1 MLLITGNEGETL
13 HMKRNVQ
20 IAILSILVLSIAG
33 CGRATPATDV
43 ESRISTDYQNAT
55 VSFLGPEGTYTQEA
69 CGVFFDKEG
78 TYEPYETVNEAVEAL
93 EAGTSDYAVIPQE
106 NTIGGAVTDYVDI
119 LISHDSLAVVGE
131 VELPINQNLLVMPGA
146 TLDDI
151 KTVYSHKQGIAQG
164 KDWLEKNLPNAEVI
178 EVSSTAE
185 GAKLVSES
193 GDKTCAA
200 IASAACADVY
210 HLELLATAIQEND
223 NNKTRFYVLSK
234 ESPTTDEAQR
244 LAFIASG
251 SAEDLT
257 SLMKSMGNMSMT
269 LVTIHDRPLKTVLG
283 EYNYIIECK
292 DCSYDDYLK
301 LQEKSNLELRF
312 LGCFDVF

>member
-1 MLLITGNEGETL
+1 MLLITGNEGVTL

-78 TYEPYETVNEAVEAL
+78 TYEPYETVNEAVEDL

-164 KDWLEKNLPNAEVI
+164 KDWLEKNLP
-178 EVSSTAE
+178 
-185 GAKLVSES
+185 K
-193 GDKTCAA
+193 K
-200 IASAACADVY
+200 
-210 HLELLATAIQEND
+210 
-223 NNKTRFYVLSK
+223 
-234 ESPTTDEAQR
+234 
-244 LAFIASG
+244 
-251 SAEDLT
+251 
-257 SLMKSMGNMSMT
+257 
-269 LVTIHDRPLKTVLG
+269 
-283 EYNYIIECK
+283 
-292 DCSYDDYLK
+292 
-301 LQEKSNLELRF
+301 
-312 LGCFDVF
+312 

>member
-1 MLLITGNEGETL
+1 
-13 HMKRNVQ
+13 MKINVQ
-20 IAILSILVLSIAG
+20 IAILSVLVLSAVG
-33 CGRATPATDV
+33 CGRTTTPTTDM
-43 ESRISTDYQNAT
+43 ETGISADYQNAT
-55 VSFLGPEGTYTQEA
+55 ISFLGPEGTYTQEA

-119 LISHDSLAVVGE
+119 LISHESLAVVGE

-164 KDWLEKNLPNAEVI
+164 KDWLEKNIPNAEVI

-200 IASAACADVY
+200 IASAAFARV
-210 HLELLATAIQEND
+210 
-223 NNKTRFYVLSK
+223 
-234 ESPTTDEAQR
+234 
-244 LAFIASG
+244 
-251 SAEDLT
+251 
-257 SLMKSMGNMSMT
+257 
-269 LVTIHDRPLKTVLG
+269 
-283 EYNYIIECK
+283 
-292 DCSYDDYLK
+292 K
-301 LQEKSNLELRF
+301 LI
-312 LGCFDVF
+312 C